1 MIIYICNEFVTALER
16 WYVGANGTDHED
28 ERAAEEQHEADKT
41 KGATGIEP
49 KCIDTL

>member
-1 MIIYICNEFVTALER
+1 MIYNKLFIALER

-41 KGATGIEP
+41 EGATGIERF
-49 KCIDTL
+49 